1 MEFSIRTGVLRV
13 GPCAAGAIETIGLI
27 HAAYAPELALPMVLR
42 NVRLALAKAE
52 SAAVPMPSVSVVPDR
67 LSTGSAR
74 GYAGIKGDLS

>member
-1 MEFSIRTGVLRV
+1 
-13 GPCAAGAIETIGLI
+13 
-27 HAAYAPELALPMVLR
+27 MVLR